1 MTKIFLMKPTKA
13 QKELPQRNS
22 LHYCSTAVFSCARIL
37 FFVVFSWSL
46 FSFFFPFI
54 FYLLVD
60 IYHPYMPLYYYW
72 HFYIHIMNFSF
83 DSLSRNSQYMNF
95 WINSLYYSLTG
106 TTVFKMPREITD
118 MKQFLLTARRK
129 DAKFVVVKKNKQNV
143 KFKVRCSKYL
153 YTLVLKVSFLFSRE
167 SNTLIA
173 YRRRKR
179 PTNFV
184 DRCRL
189 DSQSRKST
197 KSFRLCWLL
206 VFAGYYKII
215 VSTLFWGFFKCFD

>member
-1 MTKIFLMKPTKA
+1 
-13 QKELPQRNS
+13 
-22 LHYCSTAVFSCARIL
+22 
-37 FFVVFSWSL
+37 
-46 FSFFFPFI
+46 
-54 FYLLVD
+54 
-60 IYHPYMPLYYYW
+60 
-72 HFYIHIMNFSF
+72 MNFSF

-153 YTLVLKVSFLFSRE
+153 YTLVLKVSFPFSRE
-167 SNTLIA
+167 SSTLIG

-184 DRCRL
+184 GRCRL

-215 VSTLFWGFFKCFD
+215 VSTLF